1 MYGLTPGII
10 CSSSIG
16 LTKSGLN
23 EYIYLTSNPE
33 PASILNSEQTCT
45 SNPEPAST
53 QNPEPANTQNP
64 QPACIVEFPRIAIKR

>member
-1 MYGLTPGII
+1 MYGLAPGII

-33 PASILNSEQTCT
+33 PAS
-45 SNPEPAST
+45 T

-64 QPACIVEFPRIAIKR
+64 QPACIILRRRV